1 MRVVFSANGADSI
14 EAGGVAL
21 RGLGVGKSGKR
32 RPKTGK
38 PFGVN
43 SSIDSSP
50 GALERSVKGA
60 KQTFFWPPSGTP
72 FSRRK
77 PGVIHRHRRPTT
89 PPFYFTSRERLGI
102 LRHAKRESTVPNRKA
117 QTETTNNT
125 TNTMSVR
132 VIPFAETPFV
142 ALSTQCVAGA
152 TALGAELDLQTNNAA
167 TVSADQYDYVGA
179 PGTDPAPAW
188 KRGTLNQKRQALQ
201 VAQAI
206 RRNAI
211 NAGRSYNERAVD
223 HLKGYLGRSWNNRWV
238 AAGFTSGSLQL
249 PNDPK
254 SLLLEFRA

>member
-1 MRVVFSANGADSI
+1 MPLQLCFGGNRAVDSWHRLQGAKR
-14 EAGGVAL
+14 AL
-21 RGLGVGKSGKR
+21 QA
-32 RPKTGK
+32 P
-38 PFGVN
+38 
-43 SSIDSSP
+43 
-50 GALERSVKGA
+50 
-60 KQTFFWPPSGTP
+60 KQTFFSSLFGTSI
-72 FSRRK
+72 SRRK

-179 PGTDPAPAW
+179 PGTDPA
-188 KRGTLNQKRQALQ
+188 RSEERRVGTEWRS
-201 VAQAI
+201 
-206 RRNAI
+206 RRWTDA
-211 NAGRSYNERAVD
+211 
-223 HLKGYLGRSWNNRWV
+223 
-238 AAGFTSGSLQL
+238 
-249 PNDPK
+249 
-254 SLLLEFRA
+254 